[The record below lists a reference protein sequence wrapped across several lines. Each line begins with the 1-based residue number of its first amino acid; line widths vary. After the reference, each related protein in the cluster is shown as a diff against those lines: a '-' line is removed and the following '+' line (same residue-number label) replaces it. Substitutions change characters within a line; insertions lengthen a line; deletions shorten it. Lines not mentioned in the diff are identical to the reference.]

1 PTALHDGEKNLQYT
15 ADVYNDST
23 RCASLLF
30 AGASGSYLI
39 WKRLDVRPI
48 TLAPLRLANASI
60 LDAFAIMVGNRPL
73 SIQPRLS
80 IRRPFGPTR
89 ALADG

>member
-39 WKRLDVRPI
+39 WKRLECMASAMDDEAAAKMTVSRPP
-48 TLAPLRLANASI
+48 APA
-60 LDAFAIMVGNRPL
+60 
-73 SIQPRLS
+73 
-80 IRRPFGPTR
+80 
-89 ALADG
+89 

>member
-39 WKRLDVRPI
+39 WKRLAGAAYRFDPMKI
-48 TLAPLRLANASI
+48 E
-60 LDAFAIMVGNRPL
+60 
-73 SIQPRLS
+73 PRLF
-80 IRRPFGPTR
+80 IRTRDDGEAAGETVWSLVRIPWPVPWTPKQRPK
-89 ALADG
+89 